1 MCIIMYV
8 NISIHR
14 CSGPLYMIQMSLCV
28 AYLSNWLPLLVC
40 FPAPVCVA
48 ASQQDAG
55 DRAAGQSQQPRPQH
69 LQWLWWWRPWARGN
83 LWPSQVLAF
92 KTPLSLQTG
101 QQRGDH
107 VLAGSHFL
115 PFTSCPSLSSFAHW
129 IPSSSTT
136 VHPPRPQSLFSPAH
150 VTHLSA
156 LSFPF
161 SLCPFLSYRLCPLSI
176 SLFSFLLPTFFLFPP
191 LFLLV
196 ALLLFSLPFHS
207 HSSSLPFF
215 LLSSYLHPPSST
227 SSSV

>member
-1 MCIIMYV
+1 MCIIMHV
-8 NISIHR
+8 NKSIHC
-14 CSGPLYMIQMSLCV
+14 CSGPLYIIQMSLCV

-69 LQWLWWWRPWARGN
+69 LQWLWWWRPWARGK

-92 KTPLSLQTG
+92 KTPLSLQTD
-101 QQRGDH
+101 QQSGDHH

-136 VHPPRPQSLFSPAH
+136 VHPPRPQSLFPPAH

-156 LSFPF
+156 L
-161 SLCPFLSYRLCPLSI
+161 CPSPSPSVLFCPI
-176 SLFSFLLPTFFLFPP
+176 FFALF
-191 LFLLV
+191 
-196 ALLLFSLPFHS
+196 PFHS
-207 HSSSLPFF
+207 SLLMSSLSFCPPSSSF
-215 LLSSYLHPPSST
+215 LLSSSL
-227 SSSV
+227 